1 MRWLF
6 VVIFALAMQAGA
18 AHAQSTMLGA
28 PPSAAPVHKVQ
39 SVMLPVLDTTP
50 DFDAARATNAWLAQ
64 VGGAARARS
73 DAYTEGGYWLLLLDF
88 LYGLAV
94 AGVLLWSGVAAALRD
109 YVQQHTHNA
118 WVQALFYGAAYGGIV
133 TAAAFPLSLYQDF
146 MREHDYGLSNM
157 TFMAWAGEYLIQF
170 ALALVAAAILVPPLY
185 WAIRRTKHWWLWGA
199 AIVIAFQI
207 VAAVIYPVWIAPLTN
222 HYTPL
227 ADGAVKQKILSLARA
242 HDVPADNV
250 YVMDASRQ
258 SSRISANVAGFLG
271 TTRIALTDNLL
282 AQTTPDETL
291 AVTGHEMGHYVMDH
305 TTRLLLMMGLVI
317 LAGFAFVWWGF
328 GEAVAHWG
336 ARWRVSGP
344 GDLAGLP
351 LLAALFSIFFF
362 IAAPVTN
369 AIIRSAEAQAD
380 IFALDATRKPDAFAS
395 AMLKLSPYRKLDPGG
410 LEEILFYD
418 HPAGRARI
426 AMAMRWKKEHVRDTD
441 IRDSVALNPR

>member
-6 VVIFALAMQAGA
+6 AFVFVLAMAGA
-18 AHAQSTMLGA
+18 AHAQTTLLGA

-39 SVMLPVLDTTP
+39 SGMLPILDTTP

-88 LYGLAV
+88 AYGLVV
-94 AGVLLWSGVAAALRD
+94 AGILLWSGVAAALRD

-170 ALALVAAAILVPPLY
+170 ALTLVAAAILVPPLY
-185 WAIRRTKHWWLWGA
+185 WAIRRTQHWWLWGA
-199 AIVIAFQI
+199 GIVIAFQI

-227 ADGAVKQKILSLARA
+227 ADGPVKQQILSLARA

-258 SSRISANVAGFLG
+258 SSRISANVAGFMG

-282 AQTTPDETL
+282 TQTSPDETL

-328 GEAVAHWG
+328 GEAAAHWG

-351 LLAALFSIFFF
+351 LLSALFSIFFF
-362 IAAPVTN
+362 VVMPVTN

-380 IFALDATRKPDAFAS
+380 IFALDATRKPDAFAR